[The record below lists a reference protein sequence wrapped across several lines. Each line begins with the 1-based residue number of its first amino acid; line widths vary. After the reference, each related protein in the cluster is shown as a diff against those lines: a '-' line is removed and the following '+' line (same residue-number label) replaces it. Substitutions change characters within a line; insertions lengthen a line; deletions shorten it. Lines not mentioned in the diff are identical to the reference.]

1 MMIKELYRFETTE
14 TSLNVTQS
22 EIDSVRRKH
31 IVKSG
36 CRVYDGTSIGIAG
49 TLGEAT
55 AETWR
60 QAEANL
66 ERKVP
71 YPYAPE
77 QNKTRREDRRQ
88 EILDSGEFTA
98 RVERLLDR
106 LRTAFPRMIFS
117 NKVNM
122 SETTVSLTNDAGLDY
137 CCRDLTYTVM
147 LLAKDVDSAA
157 VFDTAAEYLGRSF
170 DVDAIF
176 ADVSQIMEAHQTVVP
191 LPEGNTL
198 PLIVES
204 GLVKDPLNQ
213 ALNGQLFHRGASL
226 LSGKQGQKLFSEDVT
241 LQVDRTPD
249 SYAAAFFDAEGS
261 VLPGDQLP
269 LIENGV
275 LARPYADKKTAAEFS
290 CENTAAAGAN
300 YDDLPQLAA
309 PNTSFASSGKSL
321 RELLQGRDAA
331 LVVMASGGDCTPD
344 GMLATP
350 VQTSYLYRDGKLLGK
365 LPEFSARGSLFDL
378 LGKYYLGRSDDK
390 PFCGFQWLAVEAEI
404 TP

>member
-1 MMIKELYRFETTE
+1 MIKELYRFETTE

-22 EIDSVRRKH
+22 QIDSVRRKH

-36 CRVYDGTSIGIAG
+36 CRVYDGGCIGIAG

-55 AETWR
+55 EETWR

-66 ERKVP
+66 ARKVP

-88 EILDSGEFTA
+88 EVLDSREFTA
-98 RVERLLDR
+98 RVELLLEK
-106 LRTAFPRMIFS
+106 LRAAFPRIIFS

-122 SETTVSLTNDAGLDY
+122 TETSVTLTNDAGLDY
-137 CCRDLTYTVM
+137 GTLDRLYMVE

-157 VFDTAAEYLGRSF
+157 VFDTAAQYVGRSF
-170 DVDAIF
+170 DVETVF
-176 ADVSQIMEAHQTVVP
+176 ADAAQILCAHQTPVS
-191 LPEGNTL
+191 LPEGKTL
-198 PLIVES
+198 PLIVEPN
-204 GLVKDPLNQ
+204 LFMDPLDQ
-213 ALNGQLFHRGASL
+213 ALNGQLFHRNASL
-226 LSGKQGQKLFSEDVT
+226 LSGKKGQKLFSEDLT
-241 LQVDRTPD
+241 FQVDKSAD
-249 SYAAAFFDAEGS
+249 SYTAAFFDAEGS

-269 LIENGV
+269 LIEHGV
-275 LARPYADKKTAAEFS
+275 LVRPYADKKTASEFGA
-290 CENTAAAGAN
+290 ENTAAAAAN
-300 YDDLPQLAA
+300 YDDLPQLSA
-309 PNTSFASSGKSL
+309 PPETFAPSGKTL
-321 RELLQGRDAA
+321 QELLQGRDAA

-350 VQTSYLYRDGKLLGK
+350 VQTAYLYRDGKLLGK

-378 LGKYYLGRSDDK
+378 LGKNYLGCPADK
-390 PFCGFQWLAVEAEI
+390 PFCGMRFVAAEAEI

>member
-36 CRVYDGTSIGIAG
+36 CRVYDGGYVGIAG

-66 ERKVP
+66 ARKVP

-77 QNKTRREDRRQ
+77 QNIVRQEDRRQ
-88 EILDSGEFTA
+88 EILDSGVFTA
-98 RVERLLDR
+98 RVEQLLDR

-137 CCRDLTYTVM
+137 CCRDLTYAVM

-157 VFDTAAEYLGRSF
+157 VFDTAAQYLGRSF

-176 ADVSQIMEAHQTVVP
+176 ADVSQIMEAHQTVLP

-226 LSGKQGQKLFSEDVT
+226 LSGKQGQKLFCEDLT
-241 LQVDRTPD
+241 FQVDKSAD
-249 SYAAAFFDAEGS
+249 SYTAAFFDAEGS

-269 LIENGV
+269 LIERGV
-275 LARPYADKKTAAEFS
+275 LVRPYADKKTAAEFGA
-290 CENTAAAGAN
+290 ENTAAAAAN
-300 YDDLPQLAA
+300 YDDLPQLSA
-309 PNTSFASSGKSL
+309 PRETFAPSGKTL
-321 RELLQGRDAA
+321 QELLQGRDAA

-350 VQTSYLYRDGKLLGK
+350 VQTAYLYRDGKLLGK

-378 LGKYYLGRSDDK
+378 LGQNYLGCSADK
-390 PFCGFQWLAVEAEI
+390 PFCGMRFVAAEAEI